1 MVDRHLLGLVHVLIL
16 PIGDGSQIFQVM
28 FKKAERTPFQSI
40 SSDVSTPNDHKN
52 SSKFI
57 PFNPGK
63 VEVFHPMASHLPIP
77 GRGVW
82 RGRHGEFG
90 AGGEHLWDGQISGM
104 VES

>member
-1 MVDRHLLGLVHVLIL
+1 
-16 PIGDGSQIFQVM
+16 M

-90 AGGEHLWDGQISGM
+90 AGGEPLMGRSLGWWNPEIDGIWKNRKIP
-104 VES
+104 